1 MFTQAILRKPC
12 PEFTNGIT
20 TASLGAPDYVTA
32 MAQHEQYA
40 ATLRTCGLNIHM
52 LEAYHR
58 YPDSVFIEDVA
69 LCTPHCA
76 IITRPGALSRQGETQ
91 GMDTVLSQYYEH
103 IEYLAG
109 PGTLEAGDVMMVG
122 SHYYIGL
129 SKRTNGAGVTQL
141 TAILEKYGMT
151 ASVVPLRT
159 MLHLKTG
166 VSYLENNTLLVY
178 GEFAQHPTFSAFRCI
193 EVDAEE
199 AYAANS
205 LWINDRVLVPA
216 GHPKTAQK
224 IADAGYEVILVE
236 VSEFQKLD
244 GGLSCLSLRF

>member
-1 MFTQAILRKPC
+1 MFTRAILRQPC

-20 TASLGAPDYVTA
+20 TAFLGTPDYATA
-32 MAQHEQYA
+32 LSQHAQYA
-40 ATLRTCGLNIHM
+40 AIFQSCGLETQI
-52 LEAYHR
+52 LEADPR
-58 YPDSVFIEDVA
+58 YPDSVFVEDVA

-76 IITRPGALSRQGETQ
+76 IITRPGAASRRGETE
-91 GMDTVLSQYYEH
+91 GMDTVLRAHYDH
-103 IEYLAG
+103 IEYIEA
-109 PGTLEAGDVMMVG
+109 PGSLEAGDVMMVG

-141 TAILEKYGMT
+141 TAILQKYGMT

-166 VSYLENNTLLVY
+166 VSYLERNTMLVY
-178 GEFAQHPTFSAFRCI
+178 GEFVRHPDFAAFQRI

-224 IADAGYEVILVE
+224 IAAAGYEVIEVA